1 MRKISLI
8 ERGTMATNRNE
19 EEGRPRA
26 EDLLFIARREEEKET
41 EGRLTVYLGYAA
53 GVGKTYSM
61 LQDAIQ
67 RQLEGKD
74 VAIGYIETHDRPETN
89 ALVENFEII
98 PTVSIKHQNLSLREM
113 DLDAVLQRHP
123 QIVLVDELAH
133 TNAPGSR
140 HLKRYQDVEEI
151 LQAGISVYTT
161 VNIQHIESQNDAV
174 AQIVGI
180 RVSETVPDTFFSDAD
195 EIRLIDITP
204 EELNIRLKAG
214 KVYVKDM
221 AETAVQRFFRTG
233 NLLALRQLALRYLAE
248 STDRMMVGYMRARAI
263 PGPWPAAERLL
274 VCIRPGPT
282 AENMVRAGYR
292 LAARF
297 DADLIVFS
305 VDVSDDRALSSQ
317 ERDWINQA
325 LETGRRLGGKIV
337 RYRGND
343 VAEEIIRYARRSN
356 VSMIMLGKPHGLDV
370 IFSPV
375 YRVIR
380 QSDGIDIHLYEP
392 KGNSMHIPLQ
402 RQIPLLFTEE
412 YAVSLILIIAI
423 AGVNLLLRD
432 IIGPSNLLIIQLIPV
447 LVSAFFF
454 RQKVALFTAFVSIL
468 VFDVLF
474 VTPYYTIS
482 IDDWQYF
489 IAFVGYATIALIIS
503 RLATRVRH
511 LLPQIWQ
518 SEVKVETTSGLSQGL
533 VEAKTQQ
540 EVFEVLADQ
549 MHNFAPGVFAVLISG
564 PSGLQI
570 GAGDSAYTLSDK
582 ERAIARWAYDNGQI
596 AGHGTDNLPAG
607 RGYYVPIRTRRK
619 VFGIMAFDFEKPEE
633 ALIPENKEIFETM
646 ASLAALALERL

>member
-1 MRKISLI
+1 
-8 ERGTMATNRNE
+8 MAYDRCE

-26 EDLLFIARREEEKET
+26 EDLLFIARRDERKAN
-41 EGRLTVYLGYAA
+41 EGKLTVYLGYAA

-61 LQDAIQ
+61 LQDALQ
-67 RQLEGKD
+67 RQREGKD
-74 VAIGYIETHDRPETN
+74 VVVGYIETHDRPETN
-89 ALVENFEII
+89 LLADNFEII
-98 PTVSIKHQNLSLREM
+98 PTASIKHQNLSLKEL
-113 DLDAVLQRHP
+113 DIDAVIRRHP

-140 HLKRYQDVEEI
+140 HVKRHQDVEEL

-174 AQIVGI
+174 AQIIGI
-180 RVSETVPDTFFSDAD
+180 RVSEIVPDTLFSDAD

-221 AETAVQRFFRTG
+221 AETAVQSFFRIG
-233 NLLALRQLALRYLAE
+233 NLLALRQLALRYMAE
-248 STDRMMVGYMRARAI
+248 STDKRMIGYMRTRAI

-282 AENMVRAGYR
+282 AEHMVRAAYR

-305 VDVSDDRALSSQ
+305 VDIDDDRALSSQ
-317 ERDWINQA
+317 ERAWLNQA
-325 LETGRRLGGKIV
+325 LETGRRLGGRIV

-370 IFSPV
+370 ILSPV

-380 QSDGIDIHLYEP
+380 QSHGIDIHLYEP
-392 KGNSMHIPLQ
+392 KGNGAHIPLQ
-402 RQIPLLFTEE
+402 RRLPLFFTAE
-412 YAVSLILIIAI
+412 YAVSLILIIAV
-423 AGVNLLLRD
+423 AGVNLLLRE
-432 IIGPSNLLIIQLIPV
+432 IIGPSNLLIIQVFPV

-454 RQKVALFTAFVSIL
+454 RPRVALFTAFVSIL
-468 VFDVLF
+468 VFDILF
-474 VTPYYTIS
+474 VHPYYTIS
-482 IDDWQYF
+482 ITDWEYF
-489 IAFVGYATIALIIS
+489 IAFIGYAAIALIIS
-503 RLATRVRH
+503 SLATRLRH

-518 SEVKVETTSGLSQGL
+518 SEVEVETTSGLSRGL
-533 VEAKTQQ
+533 VEAKTRQ
-540 EVFEVLADQ
+540 EVFEMLADQ
-549 MHNFAPGVFAVLISG
+549 MHNFAPGAFAVLI
-564 PSGLQI
+564 PSSVGLQI
-570 GAGDSAYTLSDK
+570 GAGDAVYPLSDK
-582 ERAIARWAYDNGQI
+582 EKAIAQWAYENGQI

-607 RGYYVPIRTRRK
+607 RGYYIPLKSHRMI
-619 VFGIMAFDFEKPEE
+619 FGIMAFAFDKPEKT
-633 ALIPENKEIFETM
+633 LIPENKEIFETM
-646 ASLAALALERL
+646 ASLGALALERL